1 MADGDLAHLFLIQN
15 MEEIEEL
22 VNDNV
27 NGPRQRFHRRDDAFE
42 VLSDQEFIKIFRLN
56 KELTRHLINIVA
68 PHMRQQTRI
77 SALSVTTKVLIALR
91 FYGGGSYQVDVGS
104 NINFA
109 VSQPSV
115 SRCIQELTE
124 ALNNEDIFNQIVQ
137 FPRTFEELA
146 EIRLGFYRQ
155 YHIPGIIGA
164 IDCTHVAIIAP
175 PLNDENYPE
184 YVYINRK
191 RYHSL
196 NVQLICDHNMR
207 ILNVNSR
214 FPGSSHDSYI
224 WQMSNVRN
232 VIENIYRTNHRG
244 YYLIG
249 DQGYP
254 LRPWLL
260 TPLEQP
266 EPNTPEF
273 RFNTAFK
280 RARSTIERCN
290 GLLKSRFR
298 CLLKHRVLHYSPT
311 TAAKIVNACTIL
323 HNLCIEYGIPE
334 VELEEDEVDYG
345 MFDVPYNEV
354 YVPGVRVNPDL
365 AEARMLRNRIIN
377 NHFA

>member
-224 WQMSNVRN
+224 WQMSN
-232 VIENIYRTNHRG
+232 ETKSKKYHRK
-244 YYLIG
+244 I
-249 DQGYP
+249 
-254 LRPWLL
+254 
-260 TPLEQP
+260 
-266 EPNTPEF
+266 
-273 RFNTAFK
+273 
-280 RARSTIERCN
+280 
-290 GLLKSRFR
+290 RFR